1 MLENDN
7 RPHSIASAIRYT
19 WTHLTTTFHDI
30 RTPTQT
36 ASKKSLL
43 LMQEVQ
49 QAGFYQEGTQ
59 PSSVTRAI
67 TTEIETASGEQL
79 TKQVQQAL

>member
-1 MLENDN
+1 MLERDN
-7 RPHSIASAIRYT
+7 QPRSIALAIRDT
-19 WTHLTTTFHDI
+19 WTHLTTTLHDI

-36 ASKKSLL
+36 AKEKSYL

-49 QAGFYQEGTQ
+49 EAGFYQEGTQ

-67 TTEIETASGEQL
+67 TTEIETASGEQIKKRIL
-79 TKQVQQAL
+79 PT